1 MNRPRRQGDDVFS
14 VNFGGRGGTLPAI
27 ILQREKKV
35 SYFGALPG
43 GVRMRQAGNREL
55 FAYWRRLKG
64 ERSAPERNDVDP
76 GAIRAI
82 LSDVFI
88 LEFDCA
94 AGLPIRVAGVR
105 TNGLFGREL
114 RATPFL
120 DLWRLSDRADI
131 IDLVEATVNE
141 AQPMVIAGIG
151 RAADHAPIGVEV
163 LLLPLRHHGDT
174 HSRLLGAFSPA
185 SVPRWFGLD
194 EVIEVEYLTSRVLF
208 DTSVDN
214 TERYD
219 TRYAVPSYSI
229 DAAMNRRKQFYVIS
243 SNL

>member
-1 MNRPRRQGDDVFS
+1 
-14 VNFGGRGGTLPAI
+14 
-27 ILQREKKV
+27 
-35 SYFGALPG
+35 
-43 GVRMRQAGNREL
+43 MRQAANREL

-94 AGLPIRVAGVR
+94 AGLPIRVTGVR
-105 TNGLFGREL
+105 TNALFGREL

-120 DLWRLSDRADI
+120 NLWRAADRADI
-131 IDLVEATVNE
+131 LELVEATANE
-141 AQPMVIAGIG
+141 AQPVVIAGIAH
-151 RAADHAPIGVEV
+151 AATHAPIGAEV
-163 LLLPLRHHGDT
+163 LLLPLRHHGNT

-185 SVPRWFGLD
+185 SVPKWIGLD
-194 EVIEVEYLTSRVLF
+194 EVKEVEYVTSRVLF
-208 DTSVDN
+208 DTFND
-214 TERYD
+214 EMAGYD
-219 TRYAVPSYSI
+219 KGYAVPLPSL

-243 SNL
+243 GNL